1 MEFQNRLGREVI
13 MLDKN
18 EIRAAM
24 KARRKAL
31 TPEARKA
38 ASEIVC
44 AKLAADSDI
53 ALRIDPFEGWSPI
66 AVYLA
71 SPQEID
77 LSPFIRKML
86 AMGVK
91 VVAPRWN
98 GETYEL
104 AVLKGL
110 DEAHLRR
117 GPMGI
122 LEPVEA
128 EIVSPKAVE
137 VWLVPGLAFTRSG
150 KRIGYGGGW
159 YDRLLGDL
167 KFPLS
172 IGIAHAFQVVDDLPS
187 EPHDVLLSKV
197 VVA

>member
-44 AKLAADSDI
+44 AKLAA
-53 ALRIDPFEGWSPI
+53 LNFHSPI

-110 DEAHLRR
+110 DEAHLRQ

-122 LEPVEA
+122 LEPE
-128 EIVSPKAVE
+128 
-137 VWLVPGLAFTRSG
+137 
-150 KRIGYGGGW
+150 
-159 YDRLLGDL
+159 DRAAG
-167 KFPLS
+167 
-172 IGIAHAFQVVDDLPS
+172 
-187 EPHDVLLSKV
+187 
-197 VVA
+197 